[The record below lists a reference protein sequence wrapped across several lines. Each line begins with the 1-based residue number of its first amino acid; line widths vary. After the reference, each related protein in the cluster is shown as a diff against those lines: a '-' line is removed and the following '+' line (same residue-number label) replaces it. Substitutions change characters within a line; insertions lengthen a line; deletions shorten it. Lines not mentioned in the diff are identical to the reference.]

1 MKFDLKNTEIFQA
14 VKRGKF
20 PLFKFAKIFKNVF
33 LTLFILSFLLIGF
46 SFLNFTSGYFAAKTL
61 VLFLSLALIFWNL
74 DLFEELKIHQVK
86 YREAVISAEP
96 KLFDLVKRPKISL
109 DISGASLNPDNYNLA
124 EFLSF
129 NAAKIVL
136 DSIGFCRKKRI
147 PINSTSLFYSA
158 VKFSKDINLICF
170 RLGLNPKK
178 LQADLKNYLEKISR
192 LPSPD
197 KVEDSR
203 QSRNNRGSTIPTT
216 EVGASGEKQTED
228 SEESFSDDFQK
239 TIERAF
245 KVSLDRQHS
254 SIGEKE
260 IFVGLAK
267 EDEFFK
273 KTLVDFDLKPEDVE
287 NLTLWLDSAED
298 LMEKNRKFW
307 TYENLLR
314 KGSLGKNFSSGYTIT
329 LDKFS
334 IDWKKIVS
342 KWRFREIIGHK
353 KEIEETEVILAKSN
367 LANVLI
373 VGNSGTGRKSIVEA
387 LAQKCYLGT
396 SLPQLNNKRVVELD
410 AVLLAAQ
417 IPDFEK
423 LEYVLDQ
430 IFAEAIASGN
440 VILVIDDLENFVGQK
455 VQKAGVFDISGVLSK
470 YLPIPRFQFIGITS
484 YEGLHK
490 DIEKNS
496 SFANMFEKVEVSEVT
511 EAETINILQ
520 SAALELE
527 YAHKVL
533 VLYPSIREIVNLT
546 ARYMPSLPFPKKAL
560 NVLDESV
567 VYVQK
572 LKGLGASFGSYPVV
586 LPHHIAEI
594 ISKKT
599 DIPVGKMEV
608 KEKEVLLN
616 LENLIHQRIVN
627 QEEAVNGISIAMRR
641 ARMGIASKTRPMGT
655 FLFLGPTGVGKTE
668 TAKALAQIYFGS
680 EQKMIRLDMSE
691 FQAISDIPRLIG
703 STSPVEMQGLL
714 TTPAR
719 ETPFSLILLD
729 EIEKAHPNI
738 LNLFLQVLDEGHITD
753 GQGRKVVFTNTIII
767 CTSNAAAD
775 MIFKQVEANQALEK
789 DKLLNAIFEE
799 NIFRPEFVNRFD
811 AAIIF
816 HPLTKDNLIQIAQL
830 SLQALQKNL
839 KERDIDFEITESLKE
854 KIVELSYKPEFGA
867 REMRRVIQ
875 DKVENSVA
883 SALLSDEIKKG
894 DKFEINSETFEV
906 MINPVA

>member
-1 MKFDLKNTEIFQA
+1 MGHSVT
-14 VKRGKF
+14 R
-20 PLFKFAKIFKNVF
+20 
-33 LTLFILSFLLIGF
+33 
-46 SFLNFTSGYFAAKTL
+46 TL
-61 VLFLSLALIFWNL
+61 VLFLSLYLVFWNI
-74 DLFEELKIHQVK
+74 DLFANLKIKKPVIALNISD
-86 YREAVISAEP
+86 AVS
-96 KLFDLVKRPKISL
+96 
-109 DISGASLNPDNYNLA
+109 NPGNYNLA

-129 NAAKIVL
+129 DAAKIVL
-136 DSIGFCRKKRI
+136 DSITFCEKRRI
-147 PINSTSLFYSA
+147 TINSTSLFYSA

-178 LQADLKNYLEKISR
+178 LQSDLKNYLEKI
-192 LPSPD
+192 PKKD
-197 KVEDSR
+197 TAGKF
-203 QSRNNRGSTIPTT
+203 
-216 EVGASGEKQTED
+216 
-228 SEESFSDDFQK
+228 FSDDFQK
-239 TIERAF
+239 TITGALKISANR
-245 KVSLDRQHS
+245 SHT

-260 IFVGLAK
+260 ILTALAK
-267 EDEFFK
+267 QDEFFK
-273 KTLVDFDLKPEDVE
+273 KTLIDFDLKSEDVD

-314 KGSLGKNFSSGYTIT
+314 KGSFGKNFSSGYTIT

-342 KWRFREIIGHK
+342 KWKFREIIGHK
-353 KEIEETEVILAKSN
+353 KEIEQTEVILAKSE

-373 VGNSGTGRKSIVEA
+373 VGEPGTGRKSIIEA

-417 IPDFEK
+417 IPDFER
-423 LEYVLDQ
+423 LEAALDQ
-430 IFAEAIASGN
+430 IFAEAAMSSN

-455 VQKAGVFDISGVLSK
+455 TQKAGAFDLSGVLSK
-470 YLPIPRFQFIGITS
+470 YLPIPSFQFIGITS

-490 DIEKNS
+490 DIEKNP
-496 SFANMFEKVEVSEVT
+496 SFANFFQKVEVSEVT
-511 EAETINILQ
+511 EQETINILQ
-520 SAALELE
+520 SSALELE

-560 NVLDESV
+560 EVLDESV
-567 VYVQK
+567 VYAQK
-572 LKGLGASFGSYPVV
+572 LREKIV

-594 ISKKT
+594 VSKKT

-627 QEEAVNGISIAMRR
+627 QEEAVSEISIAMRR

-655 FLFLGPTGVGKTE
+655 FLFMGPTGVGKTE

-680 EQKMIRLDMSE
+680 EKKMIRLDMSE
-691 FQAISDIPRLIG
+691 FQLISDIPRLIG
-703 STSPVEMQGLL
+703 SASPVEMQGLL
-714 TTPAR
+714 TTPVR

-738 LNLFLQVLDEGHITD
+738 LNLFLQVLDEGRITD

-767 CTSNAAAD
+767 CTSNAGAD
-775 MIFKQVEANQALEK
+775 MIFKQVSAQGGPASGGEANNMLEK
-789 DKLLNAIFEE
+789 DKLLGALFEK

-811 AAIIF
+811 ATVIF
-816 HPLTKDNLIQIAQL
+816 NPLTKDNLLKIAQL
-830 SLQALQKNL
+830 TLQGLQKNL
-839 KERDIDFEITESLKE
+839 KEKEIDFEITESLKE

-875 DKVENSVA
+875 DKVENAVA
-883 SALLSDEIKKG
+883 QALLSDKIKKG
-894 DKFEINSETFEV
+894 DKIEINSENFEV
-906 MINPVA
+906 VINPLD

>member
-1 MKFDLKNTEIFQA
+1 MFNFKLENTEIFKA

-20 PLFKFAKIFKNVF
+20 PLFRFARIIKNIF
-33 LTLFILSFLLIGF
+33 LILFIISFLFAGF
-46 SFLNFTSGYFAAKTL
+46 SLGHSVTRTL
-61 VLFLSLALIFWNL
+61 VLFLSLYLVFWNIN
-74 DLFEELKIHQVK
+74 LFANLKIKKPVIALNISD
-86 YREAVISAEP
+86 AVS
-96 KLFDLVKRPKISL
+96 
-109 DISGASLNPDNYNLA
+109 NPGNYNLA

-129 NAAKIVL
+129 DAAKIVL
-136 DSIGFCRKKRI
+136 DSITFCEKRRI
-147 PINSTSLFYSA
+147 TINSTSLFYSA

-178 LQADLKNYLEKISR
+178 LQSDLKNYLEKI
-192 LPSPD
+192 PKKD
-197 KVEDSR
+197 TAGKF
-203 QSRNNRGSTIPTT
+203 
-216 EVGASGEKQTED
+216 
-228 SEESFSDDFQK
+228 FSDDFQK
-239 TIERAF
+239 TITGALKISANR
-245 KVSLDRQHS
+245 SHT

-260 IFVGLAK
+260 ILTALAK
-267 EDEFFK
+267 QDEFFK
-273 KTLVDFDLKPEDVE
+273 KTLIDFDLKSEDVD

-314 KGSLGKNFSSGYTIT
+314 KGSFGKNFSSGYTIT

-342 KWRFREIIGHK
+342 KWKFREIIGHK
-353 KEIEETEVILAKSN
+353 KEIEQTEVILAKSE

-373 VGNSGTGRKSIVEA
+373 VGEPGTGRKSIIEA

-417 IPDFEK
+417 IPDFER
-423 LEYVLDQ
+423 LEAALDQ
-430 IFAEAIASGN
+430 IFAEAAMSSN

-455 VQKAGVFDISGVLSK
+455 TQKAGAFDLSGVLSK
-470 YLPIPRFQFIGITS
+470 YLPIPSFQFIGITS

-490 DIEKNS
+490 DIERNP
-496 SFANMFEKVEVSEVT
+496 SFANFFQKVEVSEVT
-511 EAETINILQ
+511 EQETINILQ
-520 SAALELE
+520 SSALELE

-560 NVLDESV
+560 EVLDESV
-567 VYVQK
+567 VYAQK
-572 LKGLGASFGSYPVV
+572 LREKIV

-594 ISKKT
+594 VSKKT

-627 QEEAVNGISIAMRR
+627 QEEAVSEISIAMRR

-655 FLFLGPTGVGKTE
+655 FLFMGPTGVGKTE

-680 EQKMIRLDMSE
+680 EKKMIRLDMSE
-691 FQAISDIPRLIG
+691 FQLISDIPRLIG
-703 STSPVEMQGLL
+703 SASPVEMQGLL
-714 TTPAR
+714 TTPVR

-738 LNLFLQVLDEGHITD
+738 LNLFLQVLDEGRITD

-767 CTSNAAAD
+767 CTSNAGAD
-775 MIFKQVEANQALEK
+775 MIFKQVSAQGGPASGGEANNMLEK
-789 DKLLNAIFEE
+789 DKLLGALFEK

-811 AAIIF
+811 ATVIF
-816 HPLTKDNLIQIAQL
+816 NPLTKDNLLKIAQL
-830 SLQALQKNL
+830 TLQGLQKNL
-839 KERDIDFEITESLKE
+839 KEKEIDFEITESLKE

-875 DKVENSVA
+875 DKVENAVA
-883 SALLSDEIKKG
+883 QALLSDKIKKG
-894 DKFEINSETFEV
+894 DKIEINSENFEV
-906 MINPVA
+906 VINPLD